1 MKYFGQ
7 YKPRYRIETG
17 KIQVSMITSIKLCL
31 HDEVGSHA
39 NQVEP
44 KLGIEKY
51 FFETPGRTYPSWCLD
66 IKWSMPPWET
76 AFQFARIHALW
87 K

>member
-1 MKYFGQ
+1 MKYFGE
-7 YKPRYRIETG
+7 YKPRYRLETG

-51 FFETPGRTYPSWCLD
+51 FFETPVFPYDRPDLSFLVSGY
-66 IKWSMPPWET
+66 
-76 AFQFARIHALW
+76 
-87 K
+87 

>member
-1 MKYFGQ
+1 
-7 YKPRYRIETG
+7 
-17 KIQVSMITSIKLCL
+17 MITSIKLCL

-51 FFETPGRTYPSWCLD
+51 FFETPGRTYPSLCLD
-66 IKWSMPPWET
+66 IK
-76 AFQFARIHALW
+76 
-87 K
+87 

>member
-1 MKYFGQ
+1 
-7 YKPRYRIETG
+7 
-17 KIQVSMITSIKLCL
+17 MITSIKLCL

-51 FFETPGRTYPSWCLD
+51 FFETPVFPYNRPDLSFLVSGY
-66 IKWSMPPWET
+66 
-76 AFQFARIHALW
+76 
-87 K
+87 

>member
-1 MKYFGQ
+1 
-7 YKPRYRIETG
+7 
-17 KIQVSMITSIKLCL
+17 MITSIKLCL

-44 KLGIEKY
+44 KFGIEKY
-51 FFETPGRTYPSWCLD
+51 FFETPVFPYNKPDLSFLVSGDD
-66 IKWSMPPWET
+66 IKWNMPPWGNNFFVVTWRREA
-76 AFQFARIHALW
+76 AFHFAGIHALW

>member
-1 MKYFGQ
+1 MKYFGE

-17 KIQVSMITSIKLCL
+17 KIQISMITRIKLCL
-31 HDEVGSHA
+31 HDEVGSHV

-51 FFETPGRTYPSWCLD
+51 LFETPVFPYNRPDLSFSVSGY
-66 IKWSMPPWET
+66 
-76 AFQFARIHALW
+76 
-87 K
+87 